1 MKITDYLKNV
11 VVRDAET
18 NEELMNTSE
27 FEPEVFEMF
36 MDDVKDHAEEEGII
50 DKDVDVMEA
59 ACIFDDNHISNT
71 LVEWA
76 YFLSEGYEPDPNA
89 EYLHG
94 FPEVYV
100 DEKEYL
106 ITIVDI
112 DTNYSYTCETDIDT
126 L

>member
-1 MKITDYLKNV
+1 MKISDYLKNV

-18 NEELMNTSE
+18 NDELMNTSE

-89 EYLHG
+89 EYLYG

-106 ITIVDI
+106 ITIRDK
-112 DTNYSYTCETDIDT
+112 DTDFS
-126 L
+126 